1 MRAVWALLPLIRH
14 QRGSVVLMGILHALS
29 AVLNLFT
36 FLSVVPFL
44 RILFGASAPM
54 EVEGQ
59 KGGIAAVSHAFD
71 TFVQTHGASFA
82 LGALCVSMVGL
93 AVLKNAVHYAA
104 LYVMAGIRTG
114 VSLSLIHI

>member
-1 MRAVWALLPLIRH
+1 MKAVWALLPLIRH
-14 QRGSVVLMGILHALS
+14 QRGSVVLMGVLHALS

-59 KGGIAAVSHAFD
+59 KGSLRLSAMRLTPSSKP
-71 TFVQTHGASFA
+71 TA
-82 LGALCVSMVGL
+82 LPTPSAHCACPWWDLRC
-93 AVLKNAVHYAA
+93 
-104 LYVMAGIRTG
+104 
-114 VSLSLIHI
+114 